1 MKTSESTKPI
11 SYLKAHT
18 AEAIGQ
24 VAETG
29 TPLIITQNG
38 YAKAIVQDLKSYE
51 DTQESLALLRI
62 IAQSRKSSERIK
74 PKTAAQAFK
83 SIRSRAA
90 DYVKQQKTNGA

>member
-1 MKTSESTKPI
+1 MKPSESTKPI

-51 DTQESLALLRI
+51 ETQESLALLKI
-62 IAQSRKSSERIK
+62 IAQSRKSTERAK
-74 PKTAAQAFK
+74 PKTVAQAFK
-83 SIRSRAA
+83 SVRGRAA
-90 DYVKQQKTNGA
+90 EYEKQLKADV

>member
-1 MKTSESTKPI
+1 MKPSESTKPI

-38 YAKAIVQDLKSYE
+38 YAKAIVQDLRSYE
-51 DTQESLALLRI
+51 ETQESLALLKI
-62 IAQSRKSSERIK
+62 IAQSRKSTERIK
-74 PKTAAQAFK
+74 PKSVSQAFK
-83 SIRSRAA
+83 SVRGRATYYA
-90 DYVKQQKTNGA
+90 KQLKTDA

>member
-1 MKTSESTKPI
+1 MKPSESTKPI
-11 SYLKAHT
+11 SYLKSHT

-62 IAQSRKSSERIK
+62 IAQSKKSTERTK
-74 PKTAAQAFK
+74 PKTVAQAFK
-83 SIRSRAA
+83 SVRRRAA
-90 DYVKQQKTNGA
+90 DHENQSKANGA

>member
-1 MKTSESTKPI
+1 MKSSESTKPI

-29 TPLIITQNG
+29 KPLIITQNG

-51 DTQESLALLRI
+51 ETQESLALLKI
-62 IAQSRKSSERIK
+62 IALSRKSTDQSK
-74 PKTAAQAFK
+74 PKTIAQAFK
-83 SIRSRAA
+83 SVRHQTRNFEKEMMS
-90 DYVKQQKTNGA
+90 NGD